1 MSKRLSLTKCSLI
14 TLMLMVAMYAMAG
27 PKLQRL
33 FFSYDASNGLADN
46 SAQTISCTKTGRMVI
61 TTIGHIN
68 FYDGE
73 AFTHIDPKPEDL
85 FPLPKYNGHY
95 HLYFD
100 RFHHIWLKDKK
111 SVTCVDLM
119 TERFI
124 SNVDSVI
131 KSLGMK
137 RPVDDLFAD
146 VYNHLWMLSGS
157 RLYGINDK
165 ATIPLR
171 LKEELHDV
179 DVYNHKLL
187 LQFYANS
194 TVSVYD
200 LKTGRHQYDATALDS
215 VEASRYTR
223 SSVIYPDSNF
233 YYQIRN
239 GDKEAILLRFDVN
252 TRRWEKIF
260 SVPYHLNNMV
270 KHRGRLYI
278 ACEYG
283 YWSYS
288 PETGVKDHIE
298 ELFLTH
304 GRRLKTD
311 VNTICFDRQGG
322 LWLGTEKRGLLYSRP
337 YKIPFVCYN
346 WNAPEYKEYARM
358 MDEQLAPASLPRHV
372 NCKYRDSRGWVW
384 TGTYTGL
391 ELMKPGTT
399 KKIVFTHDDGLLNEM
414 VHSVIEDNSHDIWI
428 GTSYGLSHFY
438 IRGDSVHQIETY
450 TAADNVPNESFVN
463 GRALKLSDGT
473 IVMQTLD
480 HMVVF
485 HPSNFYEQEVSSF
498 RLYPKLIRLL
508 VNGHFV
514 GAGTKLDGRVI
525 LDRAITRA
533 REMTVNYNQNSMSL
547 TFSGLNYMR
556 PGQTYYR
563 VRVRGLDDDWRVLS
577 YANSDG
583 RVDKRGLLHLPLT
596 GLRPGKYIVDLQA
609 SMVPDAWNEEPL
621 SWVVNVE
628 QPWWRSTGIYLLLA
642 LIIASVLLAN
652 FALFYRN
659 TRLRFVRN
667 QQEDDLLR
675 RIKSFAQRSDSLT
688 GEVLAPASVG
698 IDNNEDRVGEGE
710 RLFDQAMM
718 EILPYLHKNPNSA
731 ISLRQMSA
739 MARIDEATLVEVL
752 SANLYKSPRHL
763 ALKLRLQE
771 AAQLLT
777 ETSESVEDIASR
789 LRFVTPNY
797 FIASFYHVYR
807 QTPIAYR
814 NSNAR

>member
-1 MSKRLSLTKCSLI
+1 MSKCLTLTKSSLI

-157 RLYGINDK
+157 QLYGINDK
-165 ATIPLR
+165 TTIPLR

-304 GRRLKTD
+304 GRRLNTD

-337 YKIPFVCYN
+337 YKIPFVTYN
-346 WNAPEYKEYARM
+346 WNDPEYKEYARM

-480 HMVVF
+480 HMVAF

-514 GAGTKLDGRVI
+514 EAGTKLDGRVI

-718 EILPYLHKNPNSA
+718 EILPYLHENPNSA

-777 ETSESVEDIASR
+777 ETSESVEDIASQ

>member
-157 RLYGINDK
+157 QLYGINDK
-165 ATIPLR
+165 TTIPLR

-223 SSVIYPDSNF
+223 SSVIFPDSNF

-358 MDEQLAPASLPRHV
+358 MDEQLAPASLPRHI

-642 LIIASVLLAN
+642 LIIAYMLLAN

-718 EILPYLHKNPNSA
+718 EILPYLHENPNSA

-763 ALKLRLQE
+763 ALKLRLKE
-771 AAQLLT
+771 AAQMLV
-777 ETSESVEDIASR
+777 ESGDSVEDIASR

-797 FIASFYHVYR
+797 FIASFYHQYR
-807 QTPIAYR
+807 QTPQDYR
-814 NSNAR
+814 NSAAR

>member
-1 MSKRLSLTKCSLI
+1 MSKRLTLTKCSLI

-157 RLYGINDK
+157 QLYGINDK
-165 ATIPLR
+165 TTIPLR

-304 GRRLKTD
+304 GRRLNTD

-337 YKIPFVCYN
+337 YKIPFVTYN
-346 WNAPEYKEYARM
+346 WNDPEYKEYARM

-428 GTSYGLSHFY
+428 GTSSLLS
-438 IRGDSVHQIETY
+438 
-450 TAADNVPNESFVN
+450 
-463 GRALKLSDGT
+463 
-473 IVMQTLD
+473 
-480 HMVVF
+480 
-485 HPSNFYEQEVSSF
+485 
-498 RLYPKLIRLL
+498 
-508 VNGHFV
+508 
-514 GAGTKLDGRVI
+514 TKI
-525 LDRAITRA
+525 
-533 REMTVNYNQNSMSL
+533 
-547 TFSGLNYMR
+547 
-556 PGQTYYR
+556 
-563 VRVRGLDDDWRVLS
+563 
-577 YANSDG
+577 
-583 RVDKRGLLHLPLT
+583 H
-596 GLRPGKYIVDLQA
+596 
-609 SMVPDAWNEEPL
+609 
-621 SWVVNVE
+621 
-628 QPWWRSTGIYLLLA
+628 
-642 LIIASVLLAN
+642 
-652 FALFYRN
+652 
-659 TRLRFVRN
+659 
-667 QQEDDLLR
+667 
-675 RIKSFAQRSDSLT
+675 
-688 GEVLAPASVG
+688 
-698 IDNNEDRVGEGE
+698 
-710 RLFDQAMM
+710 
-718 EILPYLHKNPNSA
+718 
-731 ISLRQMSA
+731 
-739 MARIDEATLVEVL
+739 
-752 SANLYKSPRHL
+752 
-763 ALKLRLQE
+763 
-771 AAQLLT
+771 
-777 ETSESVEDIASR
+777 
-789 LRFVTPNY
+789 
-797 FIASFYHVYR
+797 
-807 QTPIAYR
+807 
-814 NSNAR
+814 

>member
-1 MSKRLSLTKCSLI
+1 MSKRLTLTKCSLI

-157 RLYGINDK
+157 QLYGINDK
-165 ATIPLR
+165 TTIPLR
-171 LKEELHDV
+171 LKEELQDV

-358 MDEQLAPASLPRHV
+358 MDERLAPASLPRHV

-399 KKIVFTHDDGLLNEM
+399 KKIVFTHNDGLLNEM

-480 HMVVF
+480 HMVAF

-718 EILPYLHKNPNSA
+718 EILPYLHENPNSA

-777 ETSESVEDIASR
+777 ETSESVEDIAR
-789 LRFVTPNY
+789 QLRFVTPNY

>member
-1 MSKRLSLTKCSLI
+1 MSKCLTLTKSSLI

-157 RLYGINDK
+157 QLYGINDK
-165 ATIPLR
+165 TTIPLR
-171 LKEELHDV
+171 LKEELQDV

-346 WNAPEYKEYARM
+346 WNDPEYKEYARM

-399 KKIVFTHDDGLLNEM
+399 KKIVFTHNDGLLNEM

-463 GRALKLSDGT
+463 GRVLKLSDGT

-777 ETSESVEDIASR
+777 ETSESVEDIASQ